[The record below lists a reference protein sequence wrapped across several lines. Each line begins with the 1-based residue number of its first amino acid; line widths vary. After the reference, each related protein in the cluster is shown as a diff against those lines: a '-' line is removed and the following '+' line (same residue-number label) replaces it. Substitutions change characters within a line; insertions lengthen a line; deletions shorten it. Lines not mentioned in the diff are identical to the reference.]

1 MRNQFFVSKKTTE
14 FLDFCS
20 RSQLILLFSL
30 FRFFGRAREERSSF
44 KCSKNENVTISL
56 DRVQIHLP
64 KTTKR
69 DPPETCFLRKKGRC
83 SKRLQNGI
91 VKISWG
97 FPSKSPH
104 GFTKNGLER
113 VPENAPARARSAG
126 RPEGPHIENVT
137 ISLYRVTFHLP
148 KKLKWSLPGGSREV
162 DFEIC
167 FYKKGKETIATQQ
180 KPAFHEKL
188 CFPMFFNYFL
198 NTDVD
203 NRNQTLGHTPLSETP
218 QGINIV

>member
-1 MRNQFFVSKKTTE
+1 MQF
-14 FLDFCS
+14 
-20 RSQLILLFSL
+20 
-30 FRFFGRAREERSSF
+30 
-44 KCSKNENVTISL
+44 
-56 DRVQIHLP
+56 HLP

-69 DPPETCFLRKKGRC
+69 EPPKTRVSPKKGRF

-137 ISLYRVTFHLP
+137 ISLYRVKIHLP
-148 KKLKWSLPGGSREV
+148 KKLKWGLPGGSREV
-162 DFEIC
+162 DFEF
-167 FYKKGKETIATQQ
+167 FYIKKGRRRSQPNKNLLFTKSCVFQ
-180 KPAFHEKL
+180 
-188 CFPMFFNYFL
+188 CFFNYFL

-203 NRNQTLGHTPLSETP
+203 NRNQTLGHTPVSETP
-218 QGINIV
+218 QSINIV